1 MKNLFRK
8 IATRRLHKWLV
19 KSVALK
25 KCDTVVWNEV
35 SKFYGHLVKGE
46 PYPERLSIQARKICK
61 RAGFWL
67 V

>member
-1 MKNLFRK
+1 MEKIFRK

-19 KSVALK
+19 RNAALK
-25 KCDTVVWNEV
+25 KCNIVVWNEV

-46 PYPERLSIQARKICK
+46 PYPERLSIQTRKICK